1 MSTVGY
7 PLVQFYR
14 CESIRQRTKIY
25 LLTVLRIVDFLL
37 VRLQRLSFIKSVKG
51 AAFSEPGIITSSV
64 DAPDDEEECLYFL
77 QTISN
82 LVQYSKNNI
91 WACLSTP
98 APILPLDHSPHG
110 NEETSN
116 NPTDEGKAGSDQNMT
131 SQVYLIRT
139 CLSIL
144 CISTQLTEE
153 SRSRNSA
160 LRAAAASLLLQL
172 LMGSPTELV
181 WETGVDVQLIET
193 LSSSI
198 KLGDVLL
205 QTRIMDV
212 ILCTMRSRT
221 TNKEVTS
228 TTTHRRTVSRESIR
242 NVHRSSLSLDKIDKD
257 QAVSRVLQ
265 PPPALL
271 DCLMLG
277 LCSPGTDL
285 VLENWVQFLDDCLPY
300 YVENTF
306 QILMPLV
313 DCFLKSLES
322 NFKDLQA
329 TFEDPSPEAIGRI
342 EPIASIVTLLNG
354 LEQILA
360 RAHDQLIR
368 NDNSTPIIKSPEAA
382 QGFFGNM
389 VSGVFTPETN
399 RSKTTTANNRL
410 TVLLCFKDTVRFGL
424 KIWSWGDHRSESSL
438 RTPSSASF
446 NYTSLRLKNRIRRV
460 LEHIFVA
467 EALEC
472 LETLVE
478 AWYRLEIENGPTES
492 AIIFNLLHA
501 LDGSRPRN
509 TIPAIFNA
517 MYSRTNPNALDPVR
531 KSTLTSDLSDV
542 ALAGF
547 LVAYTR
553 SLEDD
558 AMDEIWIDCVT
569 FLKDVLMNPLPH
581 RQTLPKLL
589 EFTAILGEKVDNTNF
604 GEQRRMRRDL
614 GVCRPYTYCC
624 CPPLRLITSGSV
636 LTYPYRIFH
645 YKANGLFTG
654 CIARHRRREDFDRLP
669 VSGFA

>member
-1 MSTVGY
+1 M
-7 PLVQFYR
+7 
-14 CESIRQRTKIY
+14 
-25 LLTVLRIVDFLL
+25 DFLL
-37 VRLQRLSFIKSVKG
+37 VRLQRLSFIKSITTV
-51 AAFSEPGIITSSV
+51 APSESGVARSFV
-64 DAPDDEEECLYFL
+64 DALDDEEECLYFL
-77 QTISN
+77 QTMSN

-91 WACLSTP
+91 WACLSTQ
-98 APILPLDHSPHG
+98 APMLPLDHTSHDPA
-110 NEETSN
+110 ETS
-116 NPTDEGKAGSDQNMT
+116 TDHNDEEKTGSEQNMT

-139 CLSIL
+139 CLNIL
-144 CISTQLTEE
+144 CITTQQPEE
-153 SRSRNSA
+153 FHPRNSS
-160 LRAAAASLLLQL
+160 LRPVAASLLLQL
-172 LMGSPTELV
+172 LMGPPTELI
-181 WETGVDVQLIET
+181 WETVVDIQLIET

-198 KLGDVLL
+198 KTGDILL

-212 ILCTMRSRT
+212 ILYTMRLRT
-221 TNKEVTS
+221 ANKELKL
-228 TTTHRRTVSRESIR
+228 TTTHQRTVSRDSMR
-242 NVHRSSLSLDKIDKD
+242 NAPRSSISLDKIEKD
-257 QAVSRVLQ
+257 RAIPMVLQ

-271 DCLMLG
+271 DCLLLG
-277 LCSPGTDL
+277 LRSSGTDA
-285 VLENWVQFLDDCLPY
+285 VLEHWVQFLDDCLPY
-300 YVENTF
+300 YAENAF

-313 DCFLKSLES
+313 DCFIKSLES
-322 NFKDLQA
+322 IFKELQA
-329 TFEDPSPEAIGRI
+329 SFDDPQSKVIGRI
-342 EPIASIVTLLNG
+342 EPISSIVTLLNG
-354 LEQILA
+354 LEQVLA

-368 NDNSTPIIKSPEAA
+368 NDTSTPVVKSQEQT

-389 VSGVFTPETN
+389 VSGVFMPETN
-399 RSKTTTANNRL
+399 RSRTTIANNRL

-424 KIWSWGDHRSESSL
+424 KIWSWGENRSESSL
-438 RTPSSASF
+438 RTLSSASL

-472 LETLVE
+472 LETLIE
-478 AWYRLEIENGPTES
+478 AWYRLEVESGSTES
-492 AIIFNLLHA
+492 PIIFNLLHA

-558 AMDEIWIDCVT
+558 AMDEIWIDCLT
-569 FLKDVLMNPLPH
+569 FLKDVLTNPLLH

-614 GVCRPYTYCC
+614 GVCGPYICC
-624 CPPLRLITSGSV
+624 YLHWGLITLGSI
-636 LTYPYRIFH
+636 LTHPGCIFYH
-645 YKANGLFTG
+645 KAAGLFTG
-654 CIARHRRREDFDRLP
+654 SIT
-669 VSGFA
+669 SY